1 MKQLVILFITILFV
15 QNLKAQEVIYVD
27 ENGRIVEKE
36 DIEREVIKRDM
47 SFKEAVLMQRNA
59 NQIVVKPIDGKPIRS
74 SSKLEIRKNYY
85 LFEVIQAED
94 TSLIGK
100 PVRCQI
106 IERRKSNLSG
116 LEGRLIL
123 RPLYIEKDSLQV
135 PLIHA

>member
-100 PVRCQI
+100 PVIC
-106 IERRKSNLSG
+106 
-116 LEGRLIL
+116 
-123 RPLYIEKDSLQV
+123 
-135 PLIHA
+135 